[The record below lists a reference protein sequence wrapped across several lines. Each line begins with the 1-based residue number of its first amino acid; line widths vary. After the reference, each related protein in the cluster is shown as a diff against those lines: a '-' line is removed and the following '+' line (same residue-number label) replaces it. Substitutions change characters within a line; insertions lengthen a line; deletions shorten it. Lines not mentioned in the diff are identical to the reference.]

1 MKQLNHR
8 VVVCPRSS
16 FSRLTFAAGG
26 EQATVAR
33 CLHGTAF
40 IIPTPM
46 ETGLKN
52 RVAIVAAS
60 SQGIGRATAEA
71 FAAEGCRVAMCAR
84 NREALNTAAE
94 KIRSQYQAEV
104 LEEPFDVTDAVAV
117 RDFVNAV
124 VQKFGSADI
133 CVTNA
138 GGPPAKGFL
147 ATTIDEWKRA
157 VDVNFMSVVYFV
169 HQVIP
174 HMQKKKWGRILTIT
188 SVSTKQPVPDLVYS
202 NAVRAAVVGLVKSLA
217 NEFGKDGILV
227 NNVGPGYTATDR
239 LKELARSRAKASGK
253 TEKEILEG
261 FAADAPLKRLGDP
274 RELADTIVWLASER
288 ASYIT
293 GQTIL
298 VDCGVYK
305 GL

>member
-1 MKQLNHR
+1 MD
-8 VVVCPRSS
+8 
-16 FSRLTFAAGG
+16 
-26 EQATVAR
+26 
-33 CLHGTAF
+33 
-40 IIPTPM
+40 
-46 ETGLKN
+46 TGLRN

-84 NREALNTAAE
+84 NAPALHAAAE
-94 KIRSQYQAEV
+94 QIKKQYKTEV
-104 LEEPFDVTDAVAV
+104 LALPLDVTDPGAVH
-117 RDFVNAV
+117 DFVNQTIAA
-124 VQKFGSADI
+124 FGSADI

-147 ATTIDEWKRA
+147 ASTLEDWRKA
-157 VDVNFMSVVYFV
+157 VDTNFLSTVYFARE
-169 HQVIP
+169 VIP
-174 HMQKKKWGRILTIT
+174 HMQKKHWGRIITIT
-188 SVSTKQPVPDLVYS
+188 SITTKQPVADLVLS

-239 LKELARSRAKASGK
+239 LKQLAKTRSAALGK
-253 TEKEILEG
+253 SEQDMFDG
-261 FAADAPLKRLGDP
+261 WAADAPLKRVGEP
-274 RELADTIVWLASER
+274 REVADTIVWLASDR
-288 ASYIT
+288 ASYLT

-298 VDCGVYK
+298 VDGGAYK

>member
-1 MKQLNHR
+1 
-8 VVVCPRSS
+8 
-16 FSRLTFAAGG
+16 
-26 EQATVAR
+26 
-33 CLHGTAF
+33 
-40 IIPTPM
+40 M
-46 ETGLKN
+46 EMGLKN
-52 RVAIVAAS
+52 RVAVVAAS
-60 SQGIGRATAEA
+60 SQGLGRATAEA
-71 FAAEGCRVAMCAR
+71 FAAEGCRLAICAR
-84 NREALNTAAE
+84 NQQALNAVAE
-94 KIRSQYQAEV
+94 KIRGEYKAEV
-104 LEEPFDVTDAVAV
+104 LAEPFDVTDAGAV

-124 VQKFGSADI
+124 VQKFGGVDI

-157 VDVNFMSVVYFV
+157 VDLNFMSAVYFT
-169 HQVIP
+169 HAVIP
-174 HMQKKKWGRILTIT
+174 HMQKKRWGRIITIT
-188 SVSTKQPVPDLVYS
+188 SITTKQPVADLVYS

-239 LKELARSRAKASGK
+239 LKELAHSRSAASGK
-253 TEKEILEG
+253 TETEIFEG
-261 FAADAPLKRLGDP
+261 WAADAPLKRLGEP
-274 RELADTIVWLASER
+274 RELADAIVWLASER

-298 VDCGVYK
+298 VDGGLYK

>member
-1 MKQLNHR
+1 
-8 VVVCPRSS
+8 
-16 FSRLTFAAGG
+16 
-26 EQATVAR
+26 
-33 CLHGTAF
+33 
-40 IIPTPM
+40 M
-46 ETGLKN
+46 EMGLKN
-52 RVAIVAAS
+52 RVAVVAAS
-60 SQGIGRATAEA
+60 SQGLGRATAEA
-71 FAAEGCRVAMCAR
+71 FAAEGCRLAICAR
-84 NREALNTAAE
+84 NQQALNAVAE
-94 KIRSQYQAEV
+94 KICGEYKAEV
-104 LEEPFDVTDAVAV
+104 LAEPFDVTDAGAV

-124 VQKFGSADI
+124 VQKFGGIDI

-157 VDVNFMSVVYFV
+157 VDLNFMSAVYFT
-169 HQVIP
+169 HAVIP
-174 HMQKKKWGRILTIT
+174 HMQKKRWGRIITIT
-188 SVSTKQPVPDLVYS
+188 SITTKQPVADLVYS

-239 LKELARSRAKASGK
+239 LKELAHSRSVASGK
-253 TEKEILEG
+253 TEKEIFEG
-261 FAADAPLKRLGDP
+261 WSAEAPLKRLGDP
-274 RELADTIVWLASER
+274 RELADAIVWLASER

-298 VDCGVYK
+298 VDGGLYK